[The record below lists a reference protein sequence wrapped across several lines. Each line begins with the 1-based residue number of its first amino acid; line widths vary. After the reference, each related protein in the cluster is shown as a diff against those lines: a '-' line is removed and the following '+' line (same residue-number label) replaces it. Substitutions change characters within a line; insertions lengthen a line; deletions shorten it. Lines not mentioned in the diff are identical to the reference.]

1 MRPPAMLRWA
11 AVALA
16 LAAAA
21 LLAAAPAAA
30 FYLPGVAP
38 NDFQKV
44 PLPSPP
50 PPLPRNSVP
59 SAPDLNGQIQIQ
71 CTAFVVCALLS
82 GWGQWGSGSR
92 RPAGRFA
99 YVRSSVVSPIAFG
112 LTLPNLHLNSDRRLH
127 SN

>member
-50 PPLPRNSVP
+50 PPSLVTLFLPRRIS
-59 SAPDLNGQIQIQ
+59 
-71 CTAFVVCALLS
+71 TARS
-82 GWGQWGSGSR
+82 
-92 RPAGRFA
+92 
-99 YVRSSVVSPIAFG
+99 RSSVP
-112 LTLPNLHLNSDRRLH
+112 RLL
-127 SN
+127 SARCYRVGGSGVPDLGVLLAVLLMCGVV

>member
-38 NDFQKV
+38 SDFQKV

-50 PPLPRNSVP
+50 SPPP
-59 SAPDLNGQIQIQ
+59 S
-71 CTAFVVCALLS
+71 
-82 GWGQWGSGSR
+82 
-92 RPAGRFA
+92 
-99 YVRSSVVSPIAFG
+99 
-112 LTLPNLHLNSDRRLH
+112 
-127 SN
+127 